1 MGANKLPLRER
12 KRQQREAA
20 MIACAE
26 ALLAEKGY
34 DGMSIDDV
42 IDAVEMSKPTFYSH
56 FASKEAL
63 AIRVIVAGLEHAR
76 ERLDA
81 FERSL
86 PPEEAARAMI
96 TWAIDNQFGSAGRP
110 ELSWSLAFYDKP
122 EIREAENKL
131 TEQLARLINA
141 AQQANGTEVP
151 ASPEFLSRAFRS
163 ILKDTQFWGEMGG
176 DGEKLDQLKR
186 DMLAIIMPG
195 SGDRS

>member
-1 MGANKLPLRER
+1 
-12 KRQQREAA
+12 

-26 ALLAEKGY
+26 SLLAEKGY

-42 IDAVEMSKPTFYSH
+42 IDAVQMSKPTFYSH

-63 AIRVIVAGLEHAR
+63 AVRVIVAGLERAR

-86 PPEEAARAMI
+86 PPDEAARAMI
-96 TWAIDNQFGSAGRP
+96 TWAIDNQFGADGQP
-110 ELSWSLAFYDKP
+110 ELSWSLAFYDK
-122 EIREAENKL
+122 AEVRDAEDRL

-141 AQQANGTEVP
+141 AQRADGAGTS

-163 ILKDTQFWGEMGG
+163 ILRDAQLMGSVGG
-176 DGEKLDQLKR
+176 DDEKLSRLKK
-186 DMLAIIMPG
+186 DMLAIIMPAK
-195 SGDRS
+195 STPT